1 MAGYQTV
8 WCIDAGK
15 SSLKA
20 VKLTRDQ
27 NSVEI
32 IAVEKIDFAQGE
44 ETVDSLGPA
53 RGALRTFASRN
64 VIDCPVIVVHPSRT
78 AFSRFIQLPPVDG
91 KKLQELVGYEAQ
103 QSIPFPIDEVI
114 WDSHICDLEDSP
126 EKEVGI
132 FAVRREALD
141 DFLLDY
147 EGSDLNVD
155 GITVGYVG
163 LLNYILYDIR
173 PTRPIVALDI
183 GADHT
188 DLVIVNGGSFWFRNL
203 PIAGK
208 DFTKVLEER
217 FGISNSEAEE
227 LKVSAA
233 RTEHAAKVFQVLQP
247 LIRDLVSE
255 INRSIG
261 FYKSQAGDV
270 KFEDLFLLG
279 NGAKLLGL
287 RKFLQENLRI
297 RVHVGSSFNR
307 IRVSRDAN
315 TTLIQQDF
323 PAFAPCVGGALQGIG
338 QSECTI
344 NLLPQEQQEALKFKK
359 KQKTVLIAAAS
370 LYLLVF
376 FLWANYSG
384 RLEDANQ
391 ALAETTQVGEL
402 DSNKKILQDLE
413 REGQEKLSRRQQE
426 LVSQGEDR
434 LMPHIALEIMSTVF
448 SGFNGV
454 ETIEERVKNDDSKA
468 QARGDLEAR
477 MEEINATKTWLTH
490 FDIERVRVKQDG
502 KVLGK
507 SESPKDGDV
516 ISYCYRVVLRGMMY
530 NQGDSTTNNEQIKKR
545 VLGPIERELVVQFG
559 SGAVVGD
566 LVSQNVL
573 PGEETTRLYTKP
585 MKSSFK
591 DKSRPQDKGKDH
603 GTTFYEFEVTWL
615 MPPLKAEEPS
625 GEGADE

>member
-32 IAVEKIDFAQGE
+32 LAVEKIDFAHGDE
-44 ETVDSLGPA
+44 SMDSLGPA
-53 RGALRTFASRN
+53 RAALSTFASRN
-64 VIDCPVIVVHPSRT
+64 VIDCPIVVVHPSRS

-114 WDSHICDLEDSP
+114 WDSHICETPGSP

-147 EGSDLNVD
+147 EGAGLGVD
-155 GITVGYVG
+155 EITVGYVG
-163 LLNYILYDIR
+163 LLNYIMYDLR

-188 DLVIVNGGSFWFRNL
+188 DLLIVNEGSFWFRNL

-208 DFTKVLEER
+208 DFTRALEER
-217 FGISNSEAEE
+217 FGISNAEAEE
-227 LKVSAA
+227 LKVGAA
-233 RTEHAAKVFQVLQP
+233 KTEHAAKVFQVLQP

-307 IRVSRDAN
+307 IRISRDAN
-315 TTLIQQDF
+315 TALIQQDL

-338 QSECTI
+338 QSECDI
-344 NLLPQEQQEALKFKK
+344 NLLPQEQQEALEFKK
-359 KQKTVLIAAAS
+359 KQKTVLVAAAS

-384 RLEDANQ
+384 RLEDARE
-391 ALAETTQVGEL
+391 ALDETKQVGEL
-402 DSNKKILQDLE
+402 NKNKDQLQALE
-413 REGQEKLSRRQQE
+413 EEAKVALASRQEE
-426 LVSQGEDR
+426 LVSQGADR
-434 LMPHIALEIMSTVF
+434 LMPHIALGMMARVF
-448 SGFNGV
+448 SGFNGSDSL
-454 ETIEERVKNDDSKA
+454 EERVKNDDAKA
-468 QARGDLEAR
+468 QARGDLEDR
-477 MEEINATKTWLTH
+477 MEQINGSKTWLT
-490 FDIERVRVKQDG
+490 FYDVVRVRVDQHGVVLPEKQNA
-502 KVLGK
+502 
-507 SESPKDGDV
+507 KDGQV
-516 ISYCYRVVLRGMMY
+516 VTERYQVVLHGMMY
-530 NQGDSTTNNEQIKKR
+530 SQGDNTTNNEQLKKR
-545 VLGPIERELVVQFG
+545 VITPIESELIAHFG
-559 SGAVVGD
+559 PGEVVGER
-566 LVSQNVL
+566 VTREVL
-573 PGEETTRLYTKP
+573 AATESRRLYTKHG
-585 MKSSFK
+585 SFK
-591 DKSRPQDKGKDH
+591 DPSRGADDKDLDH
-603 GTTFYEFEVTWL
+603 GSNFYEFEISWL
-615 MPPLKAEEPS
+615 MPPLLVEES
-625 GEGADE
+625 AGENPDDE